1 MSQGWFLRAALAL
14 GFAFLYVPIALLV
27 ATSFNPSRLT
37 TAFSG
42 FSLRW
47 YQALLAND
55 RLIEAALLSL
65 QIAALS
71 ATGATVLGT
80 AAGYALAR
88 FGRFRG
94 RGVFAGLLSARLVL
108 PDVLVGLSLLLLFVQ
123 LEQWTGWPPGRGAL
137 TITLA
142 HISVALAYVAVVIEA
157 RLTDGGTELEEA
169 AMDLGA
175 SPFRAFLLVTLPL
188 LTPALLSGWLLAFTL
203 SLDDLVVASFVSG
216 PGASTL
222 PMVVFSS
229 LRLGVTPELNAL
241 ATVILAVVALALFGA
256 LALQRRAVAPHA
268 DGAVA
273 ASAARE

>member
-1 MSQGWFLRAALAL
+1 MRRGRLLSFCLLA
-14 GFAFLYVPIALLV
+14 GYAFLYVPVLLLV

-37 TAFSG
+37 TVITG

-47 YQALLAND
+47 YAALWQND
-55 RLIEAALLSL
+55 KLIEAAGLSL
-65 QIAALS
+65 RIAALS

-80 AAGYALAR
+80 LAGYALAR

-94 RGVFAGLLSARLVL
+94 RGAFASLLSARLVL

-123 LEQWTGWPPGRGAL
+123 MEQAFGWPAGRGAL

-142 HISVALAYVAVVIEA
+142 HISVSLSYVAVVVEA
-157 RLTDGGTELEEA
+157 RLADAGTELEEA

-175 SPFRAFLLVTLPL
+175 SPVQAFLLITLPL
-188 LTPALLSGWLLAFTL
+188 LGPALLSGWLLAFTL
-203 SLDDLVVASFVSG
+203 SLDDLVVATFTSG

-222 PMVVFSS
+222 PMVVFSA

-241 ATVILAVVALALFGA
+241 ATVILVIVSAALGGA
-256 LALQRRAVAPHA
+256 WLLQLRAVAARP
-268 DGAVA
+268 VA
-273 ASAARE
+273 